1 MNEETIWRSACIYAS
16 NKPLASFVIPRIEGK
31 AAGTWQPSAGSP
43 TELFKLLQQRLI
55 SERFGNCIRN
65 CLIVEYSGIASA
77 TANLNMALSA

>member
-1 MNEETIWRSACIYAS
+1 
-16 NKPLASFVIPRIEGK
+16 
-31 AAGTWQPSAGSP
+31 
-43 TELFKLLQQRLI
+43 LFKLLQQRLI